1 MKTVRLIT
9 FSLLLFFFHLTAP
22 DGGIAQ
28 PGIPTTEQQ
37 IRAAVSPAPEA
48 MRDDASVLG
57 YRPDGELELLRDGTN
72 ELICL
77 ADDPSDTRFHT
88 SCYHEDLEPF
98 MARGR
103 ELKAQGYSSGE
114 IREMRRREIEDGT
127 LPMPEK
133 PMSLYSLTGGSDAW
147 DYQANE
153 LRSAR
158 PLYVVYVPYAT
169 VETTGLSTSPASEG
183 APWLMDPG
191 KPWAHIMIG
200 TGRELGTGAD
210 E

>member
-1 MKTVRLIT
+1 MKPVPLIT
-9 FSLLLFFFHLTAP
+9 SSLLLLLFHLTAP
-22 DGGIAQ
+22 GFGIAQ
-28 PGIPTTEQQ
+28 PGIPSAEQQ

-48 MRDDASVLG
+48 MRDNASVLG
-57 YRPDGELELLRDGTN
+57 YRPDGELVLLRDGTN

-114 IREMRRREIEDGT
+114 VREMRRREIEDGT

-133 PMSLYSLTGGSDAW
+133 PMSLYSLTGGPEAW

-158 PLYVVYVPYAT
+158 PLYVVYISYAT

-200 TGRELGTGAD
+200 TGRELGTGAV